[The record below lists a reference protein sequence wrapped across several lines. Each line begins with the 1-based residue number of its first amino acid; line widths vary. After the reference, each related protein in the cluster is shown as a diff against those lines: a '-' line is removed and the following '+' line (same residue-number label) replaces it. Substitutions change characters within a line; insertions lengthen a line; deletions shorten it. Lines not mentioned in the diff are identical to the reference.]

1 MRKSF
6 LCEYLEYDLPFS
18 QELSVFWSGII
29 GWLNMVNLILTGKE
43 KKTMLM
49 SGPVGRQPVQ

>member
-18 QELSVFWSGII
+18 QELSLFWSGII
-29 GWLNMVNLILTGKE
+29 SWLNMVNLWKW